1 MNVNKRVKG
10 KQMKNKCNNQYRKMT
25 IKSLINSLEEIMSR
39 NPNITLDSEIII
51 SDINMSYFKQEI
63 KVYPTHDYKDG
74 QMKVGLY
81 INPYEKD
88 ETLDVEETIEEVKEV
103 NPQDI
108 QAIKQIAEDLS
119 QINQPQ
125 PQEVQPIQAESDS
138 LSWLNKYTRA

>member
-1 MNVNKRVKG
+1 
-10 KQMKNKCNNQYRKMT
+10 MKNKCNNQYRKMT
-25 IKSLINSLEEIMSR
+25 IKSLLNSLEEIMVR
-39 NPNITLDSEIII
+39 NPDITLDSEIII

-88 ETLDVEETIEEVKEV
+88 ETLDVEEETKEEVKEV
-103 NPQDI
+103 NPQNI

-125 PQEVQPIQAESDS
+125 PQEVQPIQEDKS
-138 LSWLNKYTRA
+138 LSWINKYTRA

>member
-1 MNVNKRVKG
+1 
-10 KQMKNKCNNQYRKMT
+10 MKNKCNNQYRKMT
-25 IKSLINSLEEIMSR
+25 IKSLINSLEEIMVR

-88 ETLDVEETIEEVKEV
+88 ETLDVEEETKKEVKEV
-103 NPQDI
+103 NPQNI

-125 PQEVQPIQAESDS
+125 PQEVQPIQEDKS
-138 LSWLNKYTRA
+138 LSWINKYTRV

>member
-1 MNVNKRVKG
+1 
-10 KQMKNKCNNQYRKMT
+10 MKNKCNNQYRKMT
-25 IKSLINSLEEIMSR
+25 IKSLINSLEEIMVR

-51 SDINMSYFKQEI
+51 SDINMSCFKQEI

-88 ETLDVEETIEEVKEV
+88 ETLDVVEETKEEVKEV
-103 NPQDI
+103 NPQNI

-125 PQEVQPIQAESDS
+125 PQEVQPIQEDKS
-138 LSWLNKYTRA
+138 LSWINKYTRA